1 MQPHDLS
8 DELLTLIHN
17 GAAPLDR
24 RDHRAYCNH
33 ITVWL
38 DESPLL
44 TPRALADV
52 IKEVQGKLLLAP
64 RCSVV
69 LGPGCEPRA
78 SLARPRA
85 CGKVRRGKA
94 SIERVSCRQAVQP
107 CPVVCDAIPSCLPY
121 RELDSNWTVRR
132 PR

>member
-1 MQPHDLS
+1 MQPQDLS

-24 RDHRAYCNH
+24 RDHRAYYNY

-52 IKEVQGKLLLAP
+52 IKEVQGQAAAADPEKSADRLHRALD
-64 RCSVV
+64 CSIVSS
-69 LGPGCEPRA
+69 C
-78 SLARPRA
+78 
-85 CGKVRRGKA
+85 VR
-94 SIERVSCRQAVQP
+94 
-107 CPVVCDAIPSCLPY
+107 
-121 RELDSNWTVRR
+121 
-132 PR
+132 